1 MIATVPTTGLLHI
14 PERFNG
20 PPATAN
26 GGYACGAVA
35 RRVGGPAE
43 VTLRRPPPV
52 GTPLEI
58 TGDALGRVVVHHG
71 DALVAEASPADLS
84 GLRPPVLPTIAE
96 AREAMRAH
104 PGFGRRHLLSDCF
117 VCGPERRDGLGLHFG
132 PMPGW
137 PKVNAALL
145 VGDATLPHHGDTLA
159 DEIAWAALDCV
170 SYTAELSRAAQ
181 PSLLAAMAA
190 QVLEPLRLGEPI
202 VAVGWPLETAGRRH
216 RAASA
221 LLDGDGRMLARART
235 LWVRLRGPGEGG
247 TADSGH
253 GPVGA

>member
-1 MIATVPTTGLLHI
+1 MILTVPATEPLCI
-14 PERFNG
+14 PARFNG

-26 GGYACGAVA
+26 GGYACGVVA
-35 RRVGGPAE
+35 RRVDGAAN
-43 VTLRRPPPV
+43 VTLRRPPPL
-52 GTPLEI
+52 GTPLQVG
-58 TGDALGRVVVHHG
+58 TDATGRVVVHDG
-71 DALVAEASPADLS
+71 DALVADAGPADLA
-84 GLRPPVLPTIAE
+84 GLRPPVRPTVAE

-132 PMPGW
+132 PLPGW
-137 PKVNAALL
+137 PKLNAALL

-170 SYTAELSRAAQ
+170 SYTPELSRAEQ

-190 QVLEPLRLGEPI
+190 EVLEPLRMGEPV
-202 VAVGWPLETAGRRH
+202 VAVGWPLETEGRRH

-221 LLDGDGRMLARART
+221 LLDGDGRLLARART
-235 LWVRLRGPGEGG
+235 LWVRMRGPGEGR
-247 TADSGH
+247 
-253 GPVGA
+253 

>member
-1 MIATVPTTGLLHI
+1 MIATVKATRLLEI

-26 GGYACGAVA
+26 GGFACGAVA
-35 RRVGGPAE
+35 RHVAGPAE

-52 GTPLEI
+52 GTPLEV
-58 TGDALGRVVVHHG
+58 TADALGRVIVHDG
-71 DALVAEASPADLS
+71 DALVAHAGPADLS
-84 GLRPPVLPTIAE
+84 GLRPPVLPTIAQ
-96 AREAMRAH
+96 AREAMRDH

-137 PKVNAALL
+137 PKLNAALL

-159 DEIAWAALDCV
+159 DEIAWSALDCV
-170 SYTAELSRAAQ
+170 SHTPELSRAPQ

-190 QVLEPLRLGEPI
+190 EVLEPLRLGEPI
-202 VAVGWPLETAGRRH
+202 VAVGWPLETEGRRH

-221 LLDGDGRMLARART
+221 LLDGDGRLLARART
-235 LWVRLRGPGEGG
+235 LWIRLRGPGEDAM
-247 TADSGH
+247 ADSGLDRI
-253 GPVGA
+253 GE